1 MRHSLAIRSLCV
13 PVLFLTVTVSARA
26 IAAGDADP
34 SVSTMRSV
42 IDRYA
47 TDRNSLGR
55 YYNLDLSPAYRER
68 IGRFYEERLRELGAV
83 DFEALDQAAKVD
95 YLLLRNDVAYRPKQ
109 LRHGQ
114 KEVDQAA
121 PLLPFAGAVIGLED
135 ARRGVPDVDAPEYA
149 RALTEITGQV
159 K

>member
-34 SVSTMRSV
+34 SVSTMRSI

-47 TDRNSLGR
+47 TDRSSLGR

-83 DFEALDQAAKVD
+83 DFDALDQAGEGD
-95 YLLLRNDVAYRPKQ
+95 Y
-109 LRHGQ
+109 
-114 KEVDQAA
+114 
-121 PLLPFAGAVIGLED
+121 PLLPQGRPPPPQQLPPRSKEANPAG
-135 ARRGVPDVDAPEYA
+135 
-149 RALTEITGQV
+149 
-159 K
+159 

>member
-47 TDRNSLGR
+47 TDRSSLGR

-83 DFEALDQAAKVD
+83 DFDALDQAGEGD
-95 YLLLRNDVAYRPKQ
+95 YLLLRNDVAYPPQQRRHRQQEGGHAATPLSLVRAG
-109 LRHGQ
+109 LR
-114 KEVDQAA
+114 
-121 PLLPFAGAVIGLED
+121 
-135 ARRGVPDVDAPEYA
+135 
-149 RALTEITGQV
+149 
-159 K
+159 